1 MNTRNILLMSLLAA
15 LCGCQ
20 PETSAQ
26 PTAPAAPSPAE
37 RAMPPAAQPS
47 PKAAPTSGDL
57 KMAAAEQA
65 VTQQPPAAGAP
76 QAAESGTALKAD
88 DLKTEPFRDA
98 KTVAKLA
105 TGDKVD
111 ILKKDGGW
119 YQVKSAK
126 GKGWVR
132 MLSIRKG
139 DARKGGGTSGVL
151 ALASG
156 RAGTG
161 KVVATTGIRGLN
173 EEELKAAKFDEAEV
187 KRAESYASSKAEAA
201 KFAAAGKLAARP
213 FDYLP
218 APK

>member
-1 MNTRNILLMSLLAA
+1 MGQAGEETDMNKTQLHPFGLRYRSPAWAYCLPFDTSGRTGYLARAISVLLMICALLLSGA
-15 LCGCQ
+15 LH
-20 PETSAQ
+20 
-26 PTAPAAPSPAE
+26 
-37 RAMPPAAQPS
+37 
-47 PKAAPTSGDL
+47 
-57 KMAAAEQA
+57 
-65 VTQQPPAAGAP
+65 
-76 QAAESGTALKAD
+76 AAESGTAIKGD
-88 DLKTEPFRDA
+88 ELKTEPFRDA
-98 KTVAKLA
+98 KTVAALA
-105 TGDKVD
+105 AGDKVD
-111 ILKKDGGW
+111 ILRKDGGW

-139 DARKGGGTSGVL
+139 DARKGGGDASGVL

-173 EEELKAAKFDEAEV
+173 EEELKAARFNEAEL
-187 KRAESYASSKAEAA
+187 KRAESYATGKAAA
-201 KFAAAGKLAARP
+201 TKFAAAGKLAARP